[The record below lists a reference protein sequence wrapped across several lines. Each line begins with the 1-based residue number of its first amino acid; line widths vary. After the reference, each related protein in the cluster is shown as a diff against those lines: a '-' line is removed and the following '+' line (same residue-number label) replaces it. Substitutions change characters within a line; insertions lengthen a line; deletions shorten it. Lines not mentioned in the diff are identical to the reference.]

1 MLFNSPE
8 YFFAFLPVAALVYFL
23 LQRFSGAKAAKVWL
37 VAASLYFYAYWNVAY
52 LPLIIVSILVN
63 YTVANLLHRV
73 KSRQSAAVISAKSIL
88 VMGIIF
94 NLGLLAYFK
103 YTDFFIENVNVVLGS
118 QFDLLH
124 VLLPLAISFFTFQQI
139 AYLVDG
145 YKFDIHEYDFLSYCL
160 FVCFFPQ
167 LIAGPIVH
175 HKEMMP
181 QFLDRN
187 NTSPHAENIARG
199 VLLFGIGL
207 FKKVVIADTFAM
219 WADPGFSAVQDP
231 SFLEAWQT
239 SLCYTFQLY
248 YDFSGYT
255 DMALGAALLFNIRLP
270 LNFNSPY
277 KALDIQDFWRRWHMT
292 LSRWLKDYL
301 YIPLGGN
308 RHGSLRTYF
317 NLFATFLLGG
327 LWHGAGWTFILWGS
341 LHGFALILHRL
352 WSNSGR
358 RIDSAFAWLI
368 TFLFVNF
375 AWVIFRA
382 EDMQG
387 AGRLVAGMLGLNG
400 FGLDQNLQ
408 DNIGYF
414 AGLLRLQGPVD
425 VDNLMGPVG
434 AALFIAIFGL
444 IAFLGK
450 NSMEIAA
457 DKTRF
462 SMLDVLTVAAAIFL
476 TLLLGIASTSSVFLY
491 FNF

>member
-8 YFFAFLPVAALVYFL
+8 YFFAFLPLVVLVYFL
-23 LQRFSGAKAAKVWL
+23 LQHFIGAKASKFWL

-63 YTVANLLHRV
+63 YTVAELIHRA
-73 KSRQSAAVISAKSIL
+73 KKQQSTARISAKSIL
-88 VMGIIF
+88 SAGVIF
-94 NLGLLAYFK
+94 NIGLLGYFK
-103 YTDFFIENVNVVLGS
+103 YTDFFIETVNVFLSV
-118 QFDLLH
+118 QFELLH

-139 AYLVDG
+139 AYLVDC
-145 YKFDIHEYDFLSYCL
+145 YKSDVHEYDFLSYCL

-181 QFLDRN
+181 QFFDRN
-187 NTSPHAENIARG
+187 NVSPHMENIARG
-199 VLLFGIGL
+199 ILIFGIGL

-219 WADPGFSAVQDP
+219 WADSGFSAGQQP
-231 SFLEAWQT
+231 SFIEAWQT

-327 LWHGAGWTFILWGS
+327 LWHGAGWTFVLWGS
-341 LHGFALILHRL
+341 LHGSALILHRL
-352 WSNSGR
+352 WSASGR
-358 RIDSAFAWLI
+358 VMNNAAAWLI

-375 AWVIFRA
+375 AWVMFRA
-382 EDMQG
+382 EDTEA
-387 AGRLVAGMLGLNG
+387 AGRLLAGMMGLNG
-400 FGLDQNLQ
+400 FGLDQSLQ

-414 AGLLRLQGPVD
+414 VGLLHLQGSVEVD
-425 VDNLMGPVG
+425 RLMGPVG
-434 AALFIAIFGL
+434 AALFIAVFGFV
-444 IAFLGK
+444 AFVGK

-457 DKTRF
+457 DKVHF
-462 SMLDVLTVAAAIFL
+462 NMLDAMTVAVAIFL
-476 TLLLGIASTSSVFLY
+476 TLLLGIASSSSVFLY